1 MNKYITEYIVA
12 FSSNNI
18 SSQIIIK
25 YLNEIKYPPNEPLY
39 TEVYN
44 NCIPLC
50 KNKHDY
56 CVIQKCIKLGNID
69 QKNKLLELSN
79 LNCDD
84 LISNHFGNYVI

>member
-25 YLNEIKYPPNEPLY
+25 YLNEIKYPPNEPLH

-44 NCIPLC
+44 NFIPLC